1 MLISEKQIFQLMV
14 VLANSIQDLT
24 DLQKIG
30 MAVGERSKSN
40 LEGMKGLHRE
50 ILGQQ
55 SEKLIEVKDE

>member
-1 MLISEKQIFQLMV
+1 MIISNKQIMQLMV
-14 VLANSIQDLT
+14 VLSNSIQDLT

-30 MAVGERSKSN
+30 MACGERSKSN

-55 SEKLIEVKDE
+55 SDKLREIE